1 MIRAKTAA
9 RSSSSSSS
17 SSSRIQNKVTFRKR
31 QQLSKNNAT
40 SSEFSRVIDSS
51 FHLKREKEASVA
63 ATTTTTKASNNNN
76 NNNNKRQNVIA
87 KAGGG
92 SIAEDTSGIPESE
105 RFDMSEGTNKKAM
118 VFALFVAFVLCNLDK
133 VNMSVAIV
141 PMAKSFGW
149 TATQKGLV
157 ASAFF
162 WGYAFTQIPGGWL
175 SSKYGGKAVLFYGVI
190 LWSLGT
196 LIAPWCAT
204 LGMAPLLASR
214 FIVGL
219 GEGVAPSAATGIL
232 AKTIPPSQR
241 SKAVTAT
248 FGGLDVGSLLGLL
261 IAPPIIL
268 FLGGWQAVFYLFGFL
283 GFAWGAWWW
292 LGYANDKSVDMK
304 ETAAETAKAAGG
316 LNIPWGKFAKSK
328 EFWALMVAHF
338 TWNYFSYGLLAWL
351 PSFLSSALNVSLA
364 KSSFLSILPY
374 LSTVAVTTLVAPIT
388 DSLENKNGFSRTDV
402 RKLSQ
407 ALCFG
412 GGAVALSTVGFIVSR
427 TPAAAVTNTTIAMVM
442 SALAFCFGMG
452 AWVRTG
458 LFCGHQDLSP
468 KYASIMLGVTNTA
481 AAIGSLLSTFFIG
494 YFMEVT
500 NGSWAWSLFYPIAIL
515 QVASALIF
523 SALWRSTPID
533 FDA

>member
-1 MIRAKTAA
+1 MGVNDLTRNWFNTLHVVNFKLSRIPRAMFASTSNQTMMIRANKTAA
-9 RSSSSSSS
+9 RSSSSSS

-40 SSEFSRVIDSS
+40 SSEFSSRVIDSS

-63 ATTTTTKASNNNN
+63 ATTTTTKASY

-87 KAGGG
+87 KAGGD

-105 RFDMSEGTNKKAM
+105 RFDMSEGTNKKRWAM
-118 VFALFVAFVLCNLDK
+118 VFSLFVAFVLCNLDK

-214 FIVGL
+214 FLV
-219 GEGVAPSAATGIL
+219 
-232 AKTIPPSQR
+232 
-241 SKAVTAT
+241 
-248 FGGLDVGSLLGLL
+248 GLDVGSLLGLL

-268 FLGGWQAVFYLFGFL
+268 FLGGWQAVFYLFGIL

-292 LGYANDKSVDMK
+292 LGFANDKSVDMK
-304 ETAAETAKAAGG
+304 KTAAETAKAAGG

-338 TWNYFSYGLLAWL
+338 TWNYFS
-351 PSFLSSALNVSLA
+351 
-364 KSSFLSILPY
+364 
-374 LSTVAVTTLVAPIT
+374 
-388 DSLENKNGFSRTDV
+388 
-402 RKLSQ
+402 
-407 ALCFG
+407 
-412 GGAVALSTVGFIVSR
+412 
-427 TPAAAVTNTTIAMVM
+427 
-442 SALAFCFGMG
+442 
-452 AWVRTG
+452 
-458 LFCGHQDLSP
+458 
-468 KYASIMLGVTNTA
+468 
-481 AAIGSLLSTFFIG
+481 
-494 YFMEVT
+494 
-500 NGSWAWSLFYPIAIL
+500 
-515 QVASALIF
+515 
-523 SALWRSTPID
+523 
-533 FDA
+533 